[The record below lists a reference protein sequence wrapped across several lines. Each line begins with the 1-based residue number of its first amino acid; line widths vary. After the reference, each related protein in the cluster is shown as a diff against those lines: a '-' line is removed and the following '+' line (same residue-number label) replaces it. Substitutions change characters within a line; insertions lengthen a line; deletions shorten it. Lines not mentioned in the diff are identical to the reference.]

1 MNFDITI
8 TGDSFGSIISE
19 YLITKNFN
27 VSVARIK
34 PEITILKDIP
44 LLIPTAIFKYL
55 SIPFKLVENN
65 FTTFTNIDLYLF
77 NIKKTLSSKKRIFI
91 STNLEKLKKFL
102 ISIIPENKA
111 AKKFQNQIKEI
122 FFSNNGITIK
132 LSNNKIVN
140 TLYLIVGDDFWG
152 SSWNILNFKPSH
164 TGGWVIKTPILKS
177 FNSKPFIAFGY
188 SPKSIV
194 ISNQQNLIFAKHIQK
209 EYTMDD
215 LIKNFLLNNKTIDN
229 ITIEDW
235 NKYVLPFTTNLPSPP
250 KEILKHKVFFITEY
264 LGLMNYF
271 IPDFTYLT
279 STLSSELIPQL
290 DSKIKS
296 LDKSI
301 PILEK
306 VINYNKIFKKV
317 KDFIDSFPFIFFNNQ
332 EKDQILAD
340 LFIGQIDPIQLDR
353 NMKQIFDKY
362 DPNLEIVLSQ
372 EALNYNE

>member
-1 MNFDITI
+1 
-8 TGDSFGSIISE
+8 
-19 YLITKNFN
+19 
-27 VSVARIK
+27 
-34 PEITILKDIP
+34 
-44 LLIPTAIFKYL
+44 
-55 SIPFKLVENN
+55 
-65 FTTFTNIDLYLF
+65 
-77 NIKKTLSSKKRIFI
+77 
-91 STNLEKLKKFL
+91 
-102 ISIIPENKA
+102 
-111 AKKFQNQIKEI
+111 
-122 FFSNNGITIK
+122 
-132 LSNNKIVN
+132 
-140 TLYLIVGDDFWG
+140 
-152 SSWNILNFKPSH
+152 
-164 TGGWVIKTPILKS
+164 
-177 FNSKPFIAFGY
+177 
-188 SPKSIV
+188 
-194 ISNQQNLIFAKHIQK
+194 
-209 EYTMDD
+209 MDD

-235 NKYVLPFTTNLPSPP
+235 NKYVLPFTTNPPSPP

-279 STLSSELIPQL
+279 STLSSELIPEL

-317 KDFIDSFPFIFFNNQ
+317 KDFVDSFPFIFFNSQ

-340 LFIGQIDPIQLDR
+340 LFIGQIDPIQLDK